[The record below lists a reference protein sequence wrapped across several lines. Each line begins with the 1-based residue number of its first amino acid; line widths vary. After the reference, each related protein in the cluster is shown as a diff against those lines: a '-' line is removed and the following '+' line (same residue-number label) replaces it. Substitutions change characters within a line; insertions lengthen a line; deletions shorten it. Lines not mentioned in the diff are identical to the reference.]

1 MPRLIKSILVP
12 EVRLGFIIIHV
23 LNFIKCVELHTKM
36 RKTCSSDGTIQG
48 SKKVPIVIKEIFLHA
63 ISTYIYIMLTCL
75 VGRRP
80 GMSSS
85 MDKIICK
92 AEHT

>member
-48 SKKVPIVIKEIFLHA
+48 SKKVPIVIK
-63 ISTYIYIMLTCL
+63 
-75 VGRRP
+75 
-80 GMSSS
+80 
-85 MDKIICK
+85 
-92 AEHT
+92 

>member
-1 MPRLIKSILVP
+1 M
-12 EVRLGFIIIHV
+12 
-23 LNFIKCVELHTKM
+23 LNYITCVGLHTKM
-36 RKTCSSDGTIQG
+36 RKACFSDGTIQG
-48 SKKVPIVIKEIFLHA
+48 SKKVPIVIKEIFLHG
-63 ISTYIYIMLTCL
+63 ISTYATCL

-92 AEHT
+92 DEHT

>member
-12 EVRLGFIIIHV
+12 DVRLGFIIIHV
-23 LNFIKCVELHTKM
+23 LNYIKCVGLHTKM

-48 SKKVPIVIKEIFLHA
+48 SKKVPIVIMQVDFSAWYWYLL
-63 ISTYIYIMLTCL
+63 MLTCL

-80 GMSSS
+80 GMSSL

-92 AEHT
+92 DKHT